1 MHVARSGFMRTL
13 CLVFLIGLIAACAPT
28 STLAQNWGAISGH
41 VTESATGEPLPGVT
55 ILIQGTDFGTATARD
70 GEFSFRIPTGTYVLR
85 FSFIGFQTVIDTVT
99 VRRDAVT
106 ELSVRMHPATYDLDE
121 VTVEERSVSEVGVFE
136 LTPREL
142 LDIPSPFRGF
152 RALKVLPGVATNSE
166 LSNQYSVRGGGFN
179 ENLVFINGF
188 EVFMPFRVRQGEQE
202 GLGLF
207 NPEMTQNVRLYTGG
221 FPARYGGKLS
231 SALEIEYAPAADK
244 RLSASA
250 YASLLDGGATVGYRS
265 KDDRIAVIASGRRA
279 RAQRFFSTQ
288 ERKGEY
294 RPDYADVQLSTEIRI
309 AQGHQIELLGI
320 YADHTFALEPSNQK
334 TYYGIVSADPTRP
347 SDLQA
352 LWLDYSGSER
362 DRSTVTFGGARLYNS
377 LYPGLNIAH
386 SIAYFSTREQERFHI
401 SGTGVLFQVDPG
413 GDPGSGSGHFPTGT
427 ARQEDRAEN
436 DVQVDMLTAEGRYR
450 WLKGPGVFEGGW
462 SARRIQFSDSIDE
475 MAVVVGPNAEGET
488 VRVVIDSLVDSA
500 TLSANQMGAYAQY
513 SFTPLEDTERL
524 MLTGGIR
531 TDYFDF
537 NDEWTIS
544 PRLSAR
550 YVASQRITLN
560 ASLGVYH
567 QEPTYQ
573 ELRGRPEPGEGLL
586 GALNRDIKSQRSVQF
601 VGGIDYFLPSRRL
614 YLRFEAYY
622 KHLTNLISYDIEN
635 VRVRYSGENDARG
648 HTFGFDTQIRGE
660 LVPGLE
666 SWLNYSFL
674 VSRESFLPEF
684 ETDYRQGLIP
694 RPTDQ
699 RHTFSVFVQDYVP
712 GDDTWKLHLR
722 ALFGSGLPYTPPVE
736 GPKLGDIVLQVPGPR
751 SSARFTEYMRVDLG
765 VTKTINVTGEG
776 SDGIRLNLTGELLN
790 AFDMVNTV
798 AYSWVPGGDGVWRR
812 IPTRLT
818 PRTFNVRLRLDF

>member
-1 MHVARSGFMRTL
+1 MRTL
-13 CLVFLIGLIAACAPT
+13 CLVLALSFVSVLGPAT
-28 STLAQNWGAISGH
+28 STAQNWGAVAGLVSDG
-41 VTESATGEPLPGVT
+41 TTSEPLEGVT
-55 ILIQGTDFGTATARD
+55 ILVQGTDFGTATARD
-70 GEFSFRIPTGTYVLR
+70 GRFSFRIPTGSYVLR
-85 FSFIGFQTVIDTVT
+85 FSFIGFQTVLDTVT
-99 VRRDAVT
+99 VRRDAAT
-106 ELSVRMHPATYDLDE
+106 ELSVRLLPATYDLEE
-121 VTVEERSVSEVGVFE
+121 VTVVERPVSEVGVFE

-152 RALKVLPGVATNSE
+152 RALKVLPGVSTNSE

-207 NPEMTQNVRLYTGG
+207 NPEMARGVRLYTGG

-231 SALEIEYAPAADK
+231 SALEIEYGPPTDQ
-244 RLSASA
+244 RVSASA
-250 YASLLDGGATVGYRS
+250 YASLLDGGATVGYTSR
-265 KDDRIAVIASGRRA
+265 DERIAVVASGRRA
-279 RAQRFFSTQ
+279 RAQRFFATQ
-288 ERKGEY
+288 ELKGEY
-294 RPDYADVQLSTEIRI
+294 SPDYADFQLATEIRL
-309 AQGHQIELLGI
+309 AHGHQIELLGI
-320 YADHTFALEPSNQK
+320 YADHTFELEPSNQK
-334 TYYGIVSADPTRP
+334 TYYGIVSTDPTQP

-362 DRSTVTFGGARLYNS
+362 DRSTVLFGGARLYNS
-377 LYPGLNIAH
+377 LLPGLNIAH

-401 SGTGVLFQVDPG
+401 SGNGVLFQVDPG

-427 ARQEDRAEN
+427 ARQEDRATN
-436 DVQVDMLTAEGRYR
+436 DVEVDMLTAEGRYR
-450 WLKGPGVFEGGW
+450 WLTGPGVLEGGW
-462 SARRIQFSDSIDE
+462 TARRLNFSDSIDE

-488 VRVVIDSLVDSA
+488 VRVVIDSLRDAA
-500 TLSANQMGAYAQY
+500 TVSSQQFGGYAQY

-524 MLTGGIR
+524 MLVGGVR
-531 TDYFDF
+531 TDYFSF
-537 NDEWTIS
+537 NDEWTVS
-544 PRLSAR
+544 PRFTAR
-550 YVASQRITLN
+550 FVATEQLTLN
-560 ASLGVYH
+560 ASAGVYH

-573 ELRGRPEPGEGLL
+573 ELRGRPAPGEGVL
-586 GALNRDIKSQRSVQF
+586 GALNRDIRSQRSIQLVT
-601 VGGIDYFLPSRRL
+601 GIDYFVPTRRL

-622 KHLTNLISYDIEN
+622 KHLSNLISYDIEN

-648 HTFGFDTQIRGE
+648 HTYGFDAQIRGE

-666 SWLNYSFL
+666 SWINYGFL
-674 VSRESFLPEF
+674 VARESFLPEF
-684 ETDYRQGLIP
+684 IDEYRDGLIP

-699 RHTFSVFVQDYVP
+699 RHTISVFVQDYVP

-736 GPKLGDIVLQVPGPR
+736 GPEMGDLVLQVPGPR

-765 VTKTINVTGEG
+765 VTKTIQVTGDQSG
-776 SDGIRLNLTGELLN
+776 GVRLNLTGELLN

-798 AYSWVPGGDGVWRR
+798 AYSWVPGGDGIWRR

-818 PRTFNVRLRLDF
+818 PRTFNVRLRLEF